1 MQSFVSGR
9 KGRAFWE
16 SVAIIIGAAIGAGV
30 LGIPYVVA
38 QIGFGVGIAYIV
50 ILGLVMLL
58 LNLMTG
64 EIAARTSRAS
74 QLTGMAEK
82 YLGKSG
88 KILMAVSVLFGIYGA
103 LLAYVIGTGEVLQAM
118 FGGSAFGWSI
128 AFFIVGGIFLYRGLK
143 TVKLAEL
150 IMTIILFVV
159 VLAIAFWSAPSIQ
172 LTNLNASIAW
182 ESLFLPYGVIL
193 FAFHGSSSI
202 PVVRTLLAGRQK
214 QFKWAIIFSS
224 VIIIALYA
232 IFALAVVGVT
242 GRSTTEV
249 ATVGLGQA
257 LGPVMILFGNIFA
270 FFAMGSSFLLLGT
283 ALRETYEWDFHL
295 NPTVAWGLTIAGP
308 IVLFLAGIRGFIGT
322 LAVTGSVFTS
332 LTAIL
337 IVLMYWR
344 VQKKGD
350 RPAKRFH
357 MHHAVLVSGILLIV
371 FAFAAIYSV
380 WQFFS

>member
-1 MQSFVSGR
+1 MSGR